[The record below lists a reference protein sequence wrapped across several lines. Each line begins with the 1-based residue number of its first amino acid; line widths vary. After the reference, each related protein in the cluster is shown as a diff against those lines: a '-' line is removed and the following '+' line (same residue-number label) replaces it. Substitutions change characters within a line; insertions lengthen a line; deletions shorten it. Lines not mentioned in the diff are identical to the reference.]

1 MSQKN
6 RAQLKQKFETGDIP
20 TQQDFGDLID
30 SCYNIVQDNITGPQ
44 GPQGMMGIPGPQ
56 GSQGN
61 NGSNGVD
68 GVNSARWESGGGVPS
83 LEVFAALPGKFV
95 FNELRPYYINTYQI
109 QFNFTNSLGNDMSSW
124 FSKIS
129 DFITAG
135 NPIILQLR
143 DIYSPEKFGIYY
155 ITGYTVYTDISN
167 GNSVTLDLNPTN
179 VTGNGLINST
189 NNLSVSWTVIGGA
202 RGPQGLSGSSG
213 TSGSSGSSGSTGTSG
228 SSGSTGTSGSSGST
242 GTSGSSGTSGTS
254 GSSGST
260 GTSGTAG
267 SSGLSGDAGTSGS
280 SGTAGLAGTAGTSGV
295 SSTGALQAY
304 EIELQFSGG
313 AVSGVNYVT
322 GPDGSNIQGA
332 SGWSFTTT
340 STSLTINH
348 PLGKKIINP
357 ASHGQNGSN
366 ILTRAFSGTT
376 TSNHSCFQNSSFTQ
390 VNFYSLTAI
399 NTGCAGS
406 GTTSLWITFQ
416 VKN

>member
-20 TQQDFGDLID
+20 TQQDFTDFID

-44 GPQGMMGIPGPQ
+44 GPQGMMGLPGPQ

-68 GVNSARWESGGGVPS
+68 GVNSSRWESGGGVAS
-83 LEVFAALPGKFV
+83 TSVFAALPGKFV
-95 FNELRPYYINTYQI
+95 FNQLRPYYVNTYQI
-109 QFNFTNSLGNDMSSW
+109 QFNFTDSLGNDMSSW
-124 FSKIS
+124 FSKIP
-129 DFITAG
+129 DYLTAG

-155 ITGYTVYTDISN
+155 ITGYTEYTDLTYTT
-167 GNSVTLDLNPTN
+167 SVTLDLNPTGI
-179 VTGNGLINST
+179 TANGLIGST
-189 NNLSVSWTVIGGA
+189 TNLSASWVVIGGP

-213 TSGSSGSSGSTGTSG
+213 SSGSSGNSGTSG

-242 GTSGSSGTSGTS
+242 GTSGSSGS
-254 GSSGST
+254 
-260 GTSGTAG
+260 
-267 SSGLSGDAGTSGS
+267 AGTSGS
-280 SGTAGLAGTAGTSGV
+280 SGTSGENGSSGSSGSSGESGTSGESGSSGSSGTSGSAGTSGI
-295 SSTGALQAY
+295 SSPGS
-304 EIELQFSGG
+304 LQFYEVHIQFNGG
-313 AVSGVNYVT
+313 AVSAVTSAT
-322 GPDGSNIQGA
+322 GPDGSNIQA
-332 SGWSFTTT
+332 APGWSFTTT

-348 PLGKKIINP
+348 PLGKKILNP

-366 ILTRAFSGTT
+366 VLTRMFSGTT
-376 TSNHSCFQNSSFTQ
+376 TGNHSCFQNPSFTQ

-416 VKN
+416 VEN